1 MTIQAV
7 IFDIGNVLI
16 EWQPE
21 RFYDA
26 MIGKDR
32 RRAFFDT
39 LDLHAMNDDV
49 DRGAPFRE
57 RIYAEAENHPAWR
70 DEIRMWHDRWSDM
83 ATPAI
88 DHSVRLL
95 RALRVR
101 GVPVF
106 ALTNFGVEPFEIGR
120 TAYPFLNEFDR
131 HYVSGHMKVIKPEPR
146 IYEMVEQD
154 CGIAPAALLF
164 ADDRIDNIKVAAD
177 RGWNTHLFDGP
188 QGWANRLVAENLLSE
203 KDAA

>member
-26 MIGKDR
+26 VIGKER

-57 RIYAEAENHPAWR
+57 RIYAEAEKHPAWR

-95 RALRVR
+95 RALRAR

-177 RGWNTHLFDGP
+177 RGWKTHLFDGP

>member
-26 MIGKDR
+26 VIGKER

-95 RALRVR
+95 RALRAR
-101 GVPVF
+101 GVPV
-106 ALTNFGVEPFEIGR
+106 LPGYTPGVR
-120 TAYPFLNEFDR
+120 
-131 HYVSGHMKVIKPEPR
+131 VSPGSRSTTVARLPGCSGVTRAWPEAGKAWP
-146 IYEMVEQD
+146 
-154 CGIAPAALLF
+154 G
-164 ADDRIDNIKVAAD
+164 
-177 RGWNTHLFDGP
+177 
-188 QGWANRLVAENLLSE
+188 
-203 KDAA
+203 